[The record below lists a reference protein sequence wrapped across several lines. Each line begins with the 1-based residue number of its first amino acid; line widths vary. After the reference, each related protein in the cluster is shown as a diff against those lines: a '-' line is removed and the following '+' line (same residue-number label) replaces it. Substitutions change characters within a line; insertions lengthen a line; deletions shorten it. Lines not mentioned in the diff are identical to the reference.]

1 MPQLLPFR
9 GLRYTAAAGPIS
21 EMLAPPYDVITPAQ
35 QRALESRSPYNAVR
49 LELAEGGEE
58 RYERVA
64 SLIRA
69 WIATGVV
76 ARDEVQMLYV
86 YEQHFT
92 EAGRDYRRRA
102 LITAVEAQPW
112 EEGAVKPHEF
122 TMSGP
127 KEDRLKLLEATRIQ
141 FSPVFMIARD
151 RAGQL
156 TQFLDSTIVSRE
168 PDVEGHSIDGDEHRL
183 WVVEAGRYEMRQL
196 APLLSE
202 SFYIADGHHRYET
215 SVNYKNRRA
224 EEGKL
229 ERDHPARFA
238 MTAVVAASDPGLVI
252 RPIHRVVPRP
262 APADWRTS
270 LEARFEVGAV
280 DGVPDGAGRAEALDA
295 LLASAPGSIVALGL
309 DEPGSVHL
317 LRLRAAAVLAANIP
331 AGRSER
337 WAAIPPNVLRYGV
350 LEPLWQI
357 TDDDL
362 RLGAVL
368 YTHDTGEVLALAAEH
383 AGSVSFLLNPVG
395 IEEVMALADQ
405 GERMPQKST
414 FFHPKLGTG
423 LVFNPLEP

>member
-9 GLRYTAAAGPIS
+9 GLRYTAAAGRIS
-21 EMLAPPYDVITPAQ
+21 SVLAPPYDVITPAQ
-35 QRALESRSPYNAVR
+35 QRALEGRSPYNAVR
-49 LELAEGGEE
+49 LELAEGGDE

-64 SLIRA
+64 ELIEEWA
-69 WIATGVV
+69 AKGIV

-86 YEQHFT
+86 YEQRFA
-92 EAGRDYRRRA
+92 EAGRDYQRRA

-156 TQFLDSTIVSRE
+156 TQFLDSTMASRE
-168 PDVEGHSIDGDEHRL
+168 PDVSGQTADGDEHRL

-202 SFYIADGHHRYET
+202 SFYIADVHHRYET
-215 SVNYKNRRA
+215 SVTYKNLRA

-238 MTAVVAASDPGLVI
+238 MTAVVAASDPGLII

-262 APADWRTS
+262 APGDWRAT
-270 LEARFEVGAV
+270 LEPSFEVGTV
-280 DGVPDGAGRAEALDA
+280 DGVPTGTGRAEALDA
-295 LLASAPGSIVALGL
+295 LLASGPGAIVALGL
-309 DEPGSVHL
+309 DGQGSVHL
-317 LRLRAAAVLAANIP
+317 LRLKDAAALATRVP
-331 AGRSER
+331 AARSER

-368 YTHDTGEVLALAAEH
+368 YTHDTGEVLELAA
-383 AGSVSFLLNPVG
+383 ANPGAVSFLLNPVG